1 MIFLKKKKLDQSYSS
16 YREGI
21 SNSIDL
27 MKRMN
32 NNQINLLTF
41 SPELM
46 VWSTING
53 IENIVPISGQL
64 VPKKH
69 ETIEKDLIYTFKF
82 LNLDKNLFLE
92 FFENQNHQWR
102 LFNPNTQLFFW
113 GRYSASKLK
122 TINESLNFKTE
133 ELKVINKTT
142 PLNVQSI
149 AIPSEEFERLGKKFE
164 NFNEVKI
171 STPSIIV
178 LNNNKILMQSKISK
192 IFYSKCINLS
202 TENIKIYVLNEL
214 TELCQKES

>member
-1 MIFLKKKKLDQSYSS
+1 MIFSKKLDQNYLS
-16 YREGI
+16 YREGV

-53 IENIVPISGQL
+53 IENIVPLGGQL

-69 ETIEKDLIYTFKF
+69 ETIEKDLIYAFKF
-82 LNLDKNLFLE
+82 LNLDKKLFLE

-113 GRYSASKLK
+113 GRYSARNSR
-122 TINESLNFKTE
+122 
-133 ELKVINKTT
+133 
-142 PLNVQSI
+142 P
-149 AIPSEEFERLGKKFE
+149 
-164 NFNEVKI
+164 
-171 STPSIIV
+171 
-178 LNNNKILMQSKISK
+178 
-192 IFYSKCINLS
+192 
-202 TENIKIYVLNEL
+202 
-214 TELCQKES
+214 